1 MASSNSLPAQLQKVL
16 QNHLAQKD
24 IGYDDELK
32 GIIDR
37 LSALSE
43 SVEEVKSKILE
54 NRKRKQK
61 TTSLES

>member
-1 MASSNSLPAQLQKVL
+1 MNSNSLPAQLQKVL

-24 IGYDDELK
+24 ITYDDELK

-43 SVEEVKSKILE
+43 SVEEVKGKILE
-54 NRKRKQK
+54 NRKLKQTT
-61 TTSLES
+61 TTS

>member
-1 MASSNSLPAQLQKVL
+1 MNSNSLPAQLQKVL

-24 IGYDDELK
+24 ITYDDELK

-54 NRKRKQK
+54 NRKLKQT
-61 TTSLES
+61 TTS

>member
-1 MASSNSLPAQLQKVL
+1 MNSNSLPAQLQKVL

-24 IGYDDELK
+24 ITYDDELK

-54 NRKRKQK
+54 NRKLKQTT
-61 TTSLES
+61 TTS

>member
-1 MASSNSLPAQLQKVL
+1 MNSNSLPAQLQKVL

-24 IGYDDELK
+24 IAYDDELK

-54 NRKRKQK
+54 NRKSKQT
-61 TTSLES
+61 TTS